1 VDKCNDPICNST
13 QIRMLKA
20 ELKKRL
26 IEDMIKSSRTS
37 DEYVVLVVDPYTSK
51 ILSSACRMYDVMEA
65 GVLVLQNIN
74 FSREKLELS
83 AVYFIEPTRESV
95 ERLVK
100 DFSDAK
106 KPQYSSA
113 HVFFTTKIE
122 KEIMNLISNSK
133 NLISK
138 LKSFKELNVDFLAQE
153 SKVFSFGR
161 VRVIPSLYFPSSNSD
176 LTTELL
182 TSARQLASL
191 CLTLNEFPLIRYRS
205 SSSICKS
212 LAQLV
217 EKELKA
223 ITTKISEW
231 KPSENRDRGTLLIV
245 DRSIDP
251 LAPLMHEYTYQAMV
265 NDLLNVDGE
274 LCRLEEEKKDDKKDE
289 KKAKVAPKAKDKDK
303 EEEDDTTVVLSEDD
317 HLWVDFRH
325 NHIGRVMSDITG
337 KFREFKGSNKMA
349 QLQSNEGASSIKEM
363 VKAMKEMP
371 RYKAMMRQYHKH
383 MSLASECMAKY
394 EKQKLHDLGE
404 LEQDI
409 ATGLTESGDKVNMKT
424 VKTNLVNMCQNPDI
438 NLIDKLRLL
447 MIYIIAQGS
456 MQESTRKELM
466 SGISIRLQKAIRN
479 LERLGV
485 DLSVQLAKNKSRH
498 SKARLQEFEKRN
510 KTIPLALMRFVPLLQ
525 SIFSNLLTGQLNED
539 EFAYIS
545 PPPETDT
552 RSASSSKASRKTKS
566 NWRGK
571 KQEAK
576 EEAPAED
583 NRSRYFCFILGG
595 MTFSE
600 LRAAYEVAEIN
611 NSNFYLGSSSTITS
625 RDFIRGLAELDDDD
639 DLSDSAA
646 LDDDRKKKKPAKDEE
661 PKDNAKDEKKGKD
674 DKGKGKKTDDK
685 KKKAADSDEES
696 EDEDDK
702 RRVKDDFNRISI
714 KFS

>member
-1 VDKCNDPICNST
+1 MS
-13 QIRMLKA
+13 LKV

-26 IEDMIKSSRTS
+26 IDDMIKTSRTN

-74 FSREKLELS
+74 LTREKLELP
-83 AVYFIEPTRESV
+83 AVYFIEPNKDSV

-113 HVFFTTKIE
+113 HIYFTTRVE
-122 KEIMNLISNSK
+122 KDIMSLISGSI
-133 NLISK
+133 NLVNKI
-138 LKSFKELNVDFLAQE
+138 KSFKELNVDFLAQE
-153 SKVFSFGR
+153 SKVFTFGR
-161 VRVIPSLYFPSSNSD
+161 VRVIPSLYFPTSNND
-176 LTTELL
+176 MTYELL

-191 CLTLNEFPLIRYRS
+191 CLSLNEFPLIRYRS
-205 SSSICKS
+205 SSNICKL
-212 LAQLV
+212 LAQLL
-217 EKELKA
+217 EKELKT
-223 ITTKISEW
+223 ITTKLSEW

-274 LCRLEEEKKDDKKDE
+274 LCRLEEEKKDEKKDE
-289 KKAKVAPKAKDKDK
+289 KKAKAAPKGKDKDK
-303 EEEDDTTVVLSEDD
+303 EEEDAAVVLSEDD
-317 HLWVDFRH
+317 HLWIDFRH
-325 NHIGRVMSDITG
+325 NHIGRVMSDVTS
-337 KFREFKGSNKMA
+337 KFRKFKGSNKMA
-349 QLQSNEGASSIKEM
+349 VLQSNEGSSSIKEM

-371 RYKAMMRQYHKH
+371 KYKAMMRQYHKH
-383 MSLASECMAKY
+383 MSLASECMEKY

-409 ATGLTESGDKVNMKT
+409 ATGLTESGEKVNMKT
-424 VKTNLVNMCQNPDI
+424 VKTNLVNMCQNPEI

-456 MQESTRKELM
+456 MQEATRKELM
-466 SGISIRLQKAIRN
+466 AGISLRLQKAIRN

-525 SIFSNLLTGQLNED
+525 SIFNNLLTGQLSDD
-539 EFAYIS
+539 EFTYIS
-545 PPPETDT
+545 PPPDMDT
-552 RSASSSKASRKTKS
+552 NTRTSSSSKASRKPKG

-571 KQEAK
+571 KQETKDAS
-576 EEAPAED
+576 PTED
-583 NRSRYFCFILGG
+583 NRARYFCFILGG

-600 LRAAYEVAEIN
+600 LRSAYEVAEVN
-611 NSNFYLGSSSTITS
+611 NANFYLGSTSTITAK
-625 RDFIRGLAELDDDD
+625 DFIRGLAELNDDD
-639 DLSDSAA
+639 DLSDTAA
-646 LDDDRKKKKPAKDEE
+646 LDDDRKKKKTTKEE
-661 PKDNAKDEKKGKD
+661 PKEEPKDEKKGKSD
-674 DKGKGKKTDDK
+674 GKDKGKGKGKKAEEK
-685 KKKAADSDEES
+685 KKTADSDEES
-696 EDEDDK
+696 DEED
-702 RRVKDDFNRISI
+702 RRKVKDDFNKISI